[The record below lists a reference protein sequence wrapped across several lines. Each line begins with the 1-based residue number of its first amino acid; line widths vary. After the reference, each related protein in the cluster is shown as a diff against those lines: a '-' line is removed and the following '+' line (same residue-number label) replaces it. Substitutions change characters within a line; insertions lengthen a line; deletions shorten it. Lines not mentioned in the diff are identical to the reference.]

1 MEKIEQLQY
10 IDNFIFDNL
19 DKKELRELVYELLND
34 ECLFRSFQLYNSM
47 KGAFV

>member
-34 ECLFRSFQLYNSM
+34 ESLFRSFQLYNAM